1 MAKQEFKPMSW
12 LVKRYDIN
20 SNSIVDCNVLKYFE
34 KNIKQ
39 FKKQCNTKNA
49 FADVVRRELMWRYWS
64 KSEHELIVEIDSNR
78 RVWLKPWSGC
88 RDPEKV
94 RIDVTEDQAFNWRSF
109 AEACISE
116 QIFGTSAKIDI
127 YDQLWFQWS
136 AFIDYCWNY
145 RHKWQRNKNIT

>member
-1 MAKQEFKPMSW
+1 MSW

-39 FKKQCNTKNA
+39 FKKQCNTKTA
-49 FADVVRRELMWRYWS
+49 FADAVRRELMWRYWS
-64 KSEHELIVEIDSNR
+64 KSEHELIIEIDSDKH
-78 RVWLKPWSGC
+78 VWLKPWSGC

-94 RIDVTEDQAFNWRSF
+94 RVDVTDDQAFNWSSF
-109 AEACISE
+109 AEAHISE

-127 YDQLWFQWS
+127 YDQLWFQWG

-145 RHKWQRNKNIT
+145 RHKWQRNKNIV